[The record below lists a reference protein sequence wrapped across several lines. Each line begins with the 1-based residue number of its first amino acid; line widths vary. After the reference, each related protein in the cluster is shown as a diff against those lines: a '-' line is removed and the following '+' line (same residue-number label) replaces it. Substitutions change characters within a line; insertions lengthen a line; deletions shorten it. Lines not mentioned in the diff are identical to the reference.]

1 MAIDLQAIKE
11 SLPSMVPMVGT
22 LDLAFIELTADSAIM
37 KLPDQ
42 PAFRNHLGGPHA
54 GAMFTLGESASGAL
68 VLANFADRLE
78 SVIPLAVSAE
88 IRYQAVAMGEVTAEA
103 RMLATQVDVLKS
115 LDEGE
120 RLEFDI
126 HIGFTSTGRDT
137 GQMSVT
143 WTLKPVNP

>member
-1 MAIDLQAIKE
+1 MAMDLQAIKE

-88 IRYQAVAMGEVTAEA
+88 IRYRAVAMGEVTAEA
-103 RMLATQVDVLKS
+103 RMLATPVDVLKS

-120 RLEFDI
+120 RPEFDI
-126 HIGFTSTGRDT
+126 HIGFTSSGRDT

-143 WTLKPVNP
+143 WTLKLVNP

>member
-1 MAIDLQAIKE
+1 MSIDLQAIKE

-78 SVIPLAVSAE
+78 SVVPLAVSAE
-88 IRYQAVAMGEVTAEA
+88 IRYQSVAMGEVVAEA
-103 RMLATQVDVLKS
+103 RMLATPVDVLKS

-120 RLEFDI
+120 RPEFEI
-126 HIGFTSTGRDT
+126 HIGFTSSGRDT
-137 GQMSVT
+137 GHMSVT